1 MAKNNNFRI
10 AKFVFASQIFTL
22 STANDFLP
30 PKIMIDLPCQE
41 SIDFRYFYFCQKNIT
56 FGVTLVSRM
65 CVSFVWRGFH
75 VIRFE
80 SALLSI
86 TNWAI
91 PILFFVYFWSF
102 QTSDTIFQR
111 VNVKKCPSSLWW
123 WDSKPRPLEHESSP
137 VTSWLGPRLN
147 VFVFVFLL
155 TATRLWSSDLRCW
168 KQLLCQLCHCP
179 CPVVKNW
186 GFIFLNSGLYF
197 FIFVFSTN
205 ST

>member
-1 MAKNNNFRI
+1 MAEFHRVFFGADFTYKIDSFLSVQDCALAKIMAKNNNFRI

-111 VNVKKCPSSLWW
+111 VNVKKCPSSLWGF
-123 WDSKPRPLEHESSP
+123 EAT
-137 VTSWLGPRLN
+137 TS
-147 VFVFVFLL
+147 
-155 TATRLWSSDLRCW
+155 
-168 KQLLCQLCHCP
+168 
-179 CPVVKNW
+179 
-186 GFIFLNSGLYF
+186 
-197 FIFVFSTN
+197 
-205 ST
+205 